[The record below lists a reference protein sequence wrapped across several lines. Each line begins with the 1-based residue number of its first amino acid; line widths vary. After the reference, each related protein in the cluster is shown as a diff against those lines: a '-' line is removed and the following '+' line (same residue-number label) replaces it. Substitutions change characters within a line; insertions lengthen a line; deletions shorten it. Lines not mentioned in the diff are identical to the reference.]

1 MTSSEAILSQHILWG
16 CRGQEA
22 ASLVV
27 MLAFHVTLSTKGW
40 YSIKLYIFLVTVSV
54 RSTLLFIWRN
64 FLPAWIFVK
73 MGWIILVLPS
83 FFRIFNFPK
92 VPRRQQKSGTAPTG
106 TGTTT
111 SGKLWKKMKNKS
123 YVLLKNKF
131 QYGMKYLGNSVTSV
145 IFLQAPEFSG

>member
-1 MTSSEAILSQHILWG
+1 MTYEFYPFFTWLKWPSITSPNGFVVNTLELLTLSSTYIHMTSSEAILSQHILWG

-64 FLPAWIFVK
+64 FFTCWIFVK

-83 FFRIFNFPK
+83 FCRIFNFPK

-111 SGKLWKKMKNKS
+111 SGK
-123 YVLLKNKF
+123 
-131 QYGMKYLGNSVTSV
+131 
-145 IFLQAPEFSG
+145 I